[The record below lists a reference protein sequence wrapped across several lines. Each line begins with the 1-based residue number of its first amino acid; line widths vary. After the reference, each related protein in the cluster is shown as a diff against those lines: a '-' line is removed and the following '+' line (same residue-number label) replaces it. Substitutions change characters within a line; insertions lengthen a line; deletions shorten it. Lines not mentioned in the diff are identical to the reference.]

1 MAGVKNV
8 LITGVAGFIGSNFAY
23 LVAEKHPEWNVVG
36 VDHLSGFS
44 TRTSIAPLET
54 SGALKFY
61 QADIADSNA
70 MGQLY
75 DRYQFHYVI
84 NFAAESHNDRAILDP
99 EPFVRSNVLGAQVL
113 AELSRRH
120 ETEHHI
126 HVSTIEVYGEQGPE
140 VTAFT
145 EASPLNAK
153 TPYSAAKAGG
163 DLMLRS
169 YMLTY
174 PQFRVSITH
183 CANNYGPYQFP
194 EKLIPLAIS
203 RVLRGEKIPLYGDG
217 LQRRDWLHVR
227 DHCLGILTL
236 LTSERGRAPEPNDAL
251 HPERLPIYDFSA
263 REERTNI
270 EIARIIAEELGYDFN
285 DVVTFVS
292 DRPNHDRRYLI
303 DPSKVERELGFAPS
317 ISFETGM
324 RETVRWYVQN
334 RAWWEAIV
342 NEKELAIDWGKQ

>member
-1 MAGVKNV
+1 MKNV

-23 LVAEKHPEWNVVG
+23 LVANKHPEWRLIG

-44 TRTSIAPLET
+44 TRASIAPLEAN
-54 SGALKFY
+54 GALTFY
-61 QADIADSNA
+61 QADIADSRA
-70 MGQLY
+70 MRELY
-75 DRYQFHYVI
+75 ERYAFDYVV

-113 AELSRRH
+113 AELSRQF
-120 ETEHHI
+120 EVEHHI
-126 HVSTIEVYGEQGPE
+126 HVSTIEVYGEQGPNIE
-140 VTAFT
+140 AFT

-163 DLMLRS
+163 DLMIRS

-174 PQFRVSITH
+174 PEFRVSITH

-217 LQRRDWLHVR
+217 LQKRDWLHVT
-227 DHCLGILTL
+227 DHCRGILTL

-251 HPERLPIYDFSA
+251 HPERLPIFDFSA

-270 EIARIIAEELGYDFN
+270 EIARIIAQELGRDVN
-285 DVVTFVS
+285 DVVEFVH

-317 ISFETGM
+317 ISFEQGM
-324 RETVRWYVQN
+324 RETVRWYVDN

-342 NEKELAIDWGKQ
+342 NEQELAIDWGKR